1 MYSSPADVRNALT
14 PGADDADLTTAA
26 SFTDAQIED
35 AIKEADGNI
44 DTYLSGKF
52 GIPTD
57 PDATPPNSV
66 AVYPVRAWSRDIA
79 AYLVTLTY
87 RKSKDLQPDD
97 PIRLRFL
104 WVIGILEKIAAGD
117 LTPNLPQPPVPPV
130 GYGPQGAFVYN
141 QYHGKLFTMA
151 DVFCPPG
158 WNNRYSW
165 IQQYRYG
172 DIAASEIA
180 LALAGTGFNQILIL
194 IEGQPIPAGTP
205 EDTLVIFVPEGS

>member
-14 PGADDADLTTAA
+14 PGADEADQTTAA
-26 SFTDAQIED
+26 SFANAQIED
-35 AIKEADGNI
+35 AIKEADGMI
-44 DTYLSGKF
+44 DTYLSGRF

-57 PDATPPNSV
+57 PDVPTV

-79 AYLVTLTY
+79 AYLATLTY

-104 WVIGILEKIAAGD
+104 WVIDVLEKIAAGD
-117 LTPNLPQPPVPPV
+117 LTPNLPQPETPPD

-141 QYHGKLFTMA
+141 QYSGKLFTMA

-158 WNNRYSW
+158 RGWSY
-165 IQQYRYG
+165 IQAHRYG
-172 DIAASEIA
+172 D
-180 LALAGTGFNQILIL
+180 LAWSYILTGSGYNEVLVLF
-194 IEGQPIPAGTP
+194 EGEPIPAGTP
-205 EDTLVIFVPEGS
+205 DNTLVVFIPEGS

>member
-1 MYSSPADVRNALT
+1 VYSSPADVRNALT
-14 PGADDADLTTAA
+14 PGADDADQTTAA
-26 SFTDAQIED
+26 SFADAQIED

-44 DTYLSGKF
+44 DTYLSGKY

-57 PDATPPNSV
+57 PDATPADSV
-66 AVYPVRAWSRDIA
+66 AIYPVRAWSRDIA

-104 WVIGILEKIAAGD
+104 WVIGILEKIAEGI
-117 LTPNLPQPPVPPV
+117 LTPNLPQPPAPPD

-141 QYHGKLFTMA
+141 QYSGKLFTPA

-158 WNNRYSW
+158 RGYSW
-165 IQQYRYG
+165 IQEHRYG
-172 DIAASEIA
+172 DIALSE
-180 LALAGTGFNQILIL
+180 LALQGFGYGEVLVL
-194 IEGQPIPAGTP
+194 DAGQPIPAGLP
-205 EDTLVIFVPEGS
+205 DDTLIIFV